1 MQEEVNDKTVAL
13 VVFYIF
19 YLDKCSILHIYY
31 VQTCLCS
38 ILHIVIRRIYHG

>member
-1 MQEEVNDKTVAL
+1 MITYEEAL
-13 VVFYIF
+13 EIAKV

-31 VQTCLCS
+31 VQTYLCS